1 MTLLEGLVW
10 IGVFTAVM
18 LAVVTSVQYFYR
30 SSTYAL
36 NQAGAT
42 VSAER
47 GVAAMVKTIRY
58 ATYAGNGAYPVVSLA
73 ANDLSF
79 YADVDADSA
88 IEKVHYYISG
98 TNLMK
103 GIVDPSGDPPVYT
116 GAENTTVIS
125 ENVRNLDA
133 SVGTTTFL
141 YYDENGTSVT
151 DYARIG
157 DVRFIAATVLVD
169 VDPLRS
175 PIPLTL
181 RSSAALRNLLNL

>member
-30 SSTYAL
+30 SSAYAL
-36 NQAGAT
+36 NQASAT

-47 GVAAMVKTIRY
+47 GVTAMIKNIRY

-73 ANDLSF
+73 AHDLSF

-88 IEKVHYYISG
+88 IEKVRYYISG

-103 GIVDPSGDPPVYT
+103 GVVEPSGDPPVYT
-116 GAENTTVIS
+116 GTENTTVIS

-141 YYDENGTSVT
+141 YYDENGAGVT

-157 DVRFIAATVLVD
+157 DVRFIAVTVLVD
-169 VDPLRS
+169 VDPQRS